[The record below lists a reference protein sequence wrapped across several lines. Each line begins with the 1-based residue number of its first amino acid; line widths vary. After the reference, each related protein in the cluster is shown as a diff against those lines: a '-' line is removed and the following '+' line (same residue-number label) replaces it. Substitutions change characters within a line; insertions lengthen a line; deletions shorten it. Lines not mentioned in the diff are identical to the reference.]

1 MSADPLIQKTR
12 GLLEPELRASFV
24 FALVRDAPA
33 EELAPVLEDLCARA
47 EQAELP
53 AREVLVALVDA
64 LGRPDLVDATQ
75 RLREEAA
82 GRAFLA
88 LERLLRQPVITLGER
103 TARKEHIPD
112 YGRGRTLTLGERKS
126 LARKPD
132 RNTLERLLADP
143 HPAVIERLLANPRL
157 VEEDVLR
164 IAARRPGHAA
174 VLVAIARSPRW
185 IHRPRIRLALVLN
198 PDSPP
203 ETSALVCG
211 LLMRQELR
219 LVIEYTHVEPSIRA
233 LCMEYLERRPP
244 GPEPE
249 GDPEVH

>member
-1 MSADPLIQKTR
+1 MSADALIQKTR

-24 FALVRDAPA
+24 FALVRDEPA

-53 AREVLVALVDA
+53 AREVLVA
-64 LGRPDLVDATQ
+64 LVDATQ

-103 TARKEHIPD
+103 MARKEHIPD

-132 RNTLERLLADP
+132 RDTLERLLADP

-203 ETSALVCG
+203 ETTALVCG

-249 GDPEVH
+249 DDPEVH